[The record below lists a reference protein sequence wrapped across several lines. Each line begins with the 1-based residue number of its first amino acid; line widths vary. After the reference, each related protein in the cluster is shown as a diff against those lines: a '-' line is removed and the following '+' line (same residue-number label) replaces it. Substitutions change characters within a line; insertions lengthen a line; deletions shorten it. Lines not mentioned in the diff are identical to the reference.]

1 MNDTNFVAGETT
13 MILMPLYMIREGMIN
28 ARPIYTGKDK
38 MLLDEGVVIKERY
51 LERLAEL
58 GIRSIYIRDDL
69 GDKEIIH
76 NIVREELK
84 IKSFSN
90 IEEIMS
96 NICYFDEKEIEGV
109 KSTITKI
116 VEELL
121 TSEDVLLNL
130 CEIRAI
136 DDYTCGHCVNVC
148 ILSMITAI
156 SLGYGK
162 EQLLELGIG
171 AMLHDIG
178 KTKISLDIINKPSSL
193 TKNEFDQ
200 IKKHTTLGYEILN
213 SIKNLSSNSKAI
225 VLMHHERFDGDGYPN
240 NAKGKEIPEF
250 ARIVAI
256 ADVFDAM
263 TNDRIYRQKVSV
275 DKALDYVVSV
285 SGTQFDE
292 NIVDKFVSNI
302 ARYPVGQGI
311 ILNTGFKGY
320 VVFNKKNQT
329 FRPTVRIL
337 YNNLG
342 EKLKVPYI
350 IDLSESED
358 SIRVAGVT
366 DDIELF

>member
-1 MNDTNFVAGETT
+1 
-13 MILMPLYMIREGMIN
+13 MILMPLNMIREGMIN
-28 ARPIYTGKDK
+28 AKPIYTGKDQ
-38 MLLDEGVVIKERY
+38 MLLDEGAVIKDRY
-51 LERLAEL
+51 LDRLAEL
-58 GIRSIYIRDDL
+58 GIRSIYIKDDL

-76 NIVREELK
+76 DIVREELK
-84 IKSFSN
+84 IESFSN
-90 IEEIMS
+90 VEKIMG
-96 NICYFDEKEIEGV
+96 NICYFDEKEIEGI
-109 KSTITKI
+109 KNIITNI
-116 VEELL
+116 IEDLL
-121 TSEDVLLNL
+121 TTEDVLLNL

-136 DDYTCGHCVNVC
+136 DDYTYGHSVNVA

-156 SLGYGK
+156 NLSYGK
-162 EQLLELGIG
+162 EQLLDLGIG

-193 TKNEFDQ
+193 TTNEFNQ

-213 SIKNLSSNSKAI
+213 NIMNLSDDSKAI
-225 VLMHHERFDGDGYPN
+225 VLCHHERFDGKGYPN
-240 NAKGKEIPEF
+240 NVKGEEIPES

-256 ADVFDAM
+256 ADVYDAM
-263 TNDRIYRQKVSV
+263 TNDRVYRQKVSV

-292 NIVDKFVSNI
+292 NIVNKFVSNI

-320 VVFNKKNQT
+320 VVFNKKNHRC
-329 FRPTVRIL
+329 RPTVRIL